1 MEEYEIEILET
12 AVELRNIIE
21 TNFTTQP
28 SKELL
33 QNGFTI
39 DFLEGNVFYNHLSL
53 EINPN
58 TRVKQENLYHISKTF
73 ALQTEWSI
81 GSKPF
86 HIWEIGFNAGHS
98 LMILIYGALA
108 SQTKLPIQCTI
119 FDIGEHS
126 YTQPCFQFLQK
137 KFEAENVSCHFIKGD
152 SIETMKQIENVS
164 YDIIHIDGS
173 HLIECIKNDMKN
185 ADRLSHSGSILIIDD
200 TEQPHISQYVD
211 LYLQTGRYKELC
223 FKETNLHRILQKI

>member
-53 EINPN
+53 EINPH

-81 GSKPF
+81 GS
-86 HIWEIGFNAGHS
+86 
-98 LMILIYGALA
+98 
-108 SQTKLPIQCTI
+108 
-119 FDIGEHS
+119 
-126 YTQPCFQFLQK
+126 
-137 KFEAENVSCHFIKGD
+137 
-152 SIETMKQIENVS
+152 
-164 YDIIHIDGS
+164 
-173 HLIECIKNDMKN
+173 
-185 ADRLSHSGSILIIDD
+185 SGM
-200 TEQPHISQYVD
+200 PRAK
-211 LYLQTGRYKELC
+211 TGLTLRRTTL
-223 FKETNLHRILQKI
+223 LWLLLLR